1 MASQPDPRSTSD
13 PAGWSERD
21 EREYSS
27 QSAPDQPPPVAD
39 AQIRHIAETSPEGI
53 PGDPGTDRRTV
64 SNMLTILMVLLLTI
78 ALVVA
83 VFVNRWLGL
92 GVGVLAVFLLLAN
105 PVFWA
110 AVLRVKERENG

>member
-1 MASQPDPRSTSD
+1 MASQPNPPT
-13 PAGWSERD
+13 PADAAARHDRD
-21 EREYSS
+21 ECEYSS

-39 AQIRHIAETSPEGI
+39 ARSRHIAETSPEGI
-53 PGDPGTDRRTV
+53 PGDPGTDRHTV
-64 SNMLTILMVLLLTI
+64 SRMLTILIVLLLTI